1 MGFSALAAVII
12 SLPEKN
18 MGINEEIAELNRKVQ
33 TLTKKQEEF
42 KKLLAVEEH
51 KVEELLES
59 LKEEGYDV
67 AAMTE
72 EEILTLS
79 EKLMASL
86 ETNKTKLTDGLA
98 EVEKLYAKLEALR

>member
-1 MGFSALAAVII
+1 
-12 SLPEKN
+12 

-72 EEILTLS
+72 EEILALS